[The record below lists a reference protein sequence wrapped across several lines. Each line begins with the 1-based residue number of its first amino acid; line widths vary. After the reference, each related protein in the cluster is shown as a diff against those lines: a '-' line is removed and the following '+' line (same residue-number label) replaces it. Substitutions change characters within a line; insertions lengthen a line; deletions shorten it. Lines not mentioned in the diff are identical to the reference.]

1 MEHRTRTSPSVLL
14 ADDHT
19 AFLERVSRFLATDF
33 DIVAVASDGRQALDL
48 ARRLNPDVVLLD
60 VAMPELDGFQV
71 LQALRQQR
79 PEIKVVFMTMHRD
92 DAFVAAAIEA
102 GAHAYVLK
110 SRISQDLS
118 VAIEHALAGRLFVP
132 SLTSL
137 SAVAGASHTVQFH
150 DNDDQFVNDVSELVG
165 MTLRSGEPVVIVAS
179 DETRTRVAQ
188 RLQARHMNLAV
199 FAEQGQYAEQDSAL
213 ALSHVME
220 HGRPEK
226 RRLVDM
232 LHRLDRLRLAAPNG
246 PQERL
251 TIFGDMTVALCRT
264 GRFEA
269 ALEIERIWHELT
281 QSLPFLT
288 ICSYPAECFQHAAG
302 RDQLSRLC
310 AQHRAA
316 TC

>member
-1 MEHRTRTSPSVLL
+1 MEHRTQGRPRLLL

-19 AFLERVSRFLATDF
+19 AFLERVSRFLAADF
-33 DIVAVASDGRQALDL
+33 EILALAGDGRQALDL
-48 ARRLNPDVVLLD
+48 ALRLNPDLVLLD

-71 LQALRQQR
+71 LQALRLQR

-92 DAFVAAAIEA
+92 DAFVAAALQA
-102 GAHAYVLK
+102 GADAYVLK
-110 SRISQDLS
+110 SRIFQDLT
-118 VAIEHALAGRLFVP
+118 VALEHALAGRLFVP

-137 SAVAGASHTVQFH
+137 SAVAGASHTVQCH
-150 DNDDQFVNDVSELVG
+150 GNDDQFVNDVTELVVT
-165 MTLRSGEPVVIVAS
+165 TLRSGEPVVIVAS

-188 RLQARHMNLAV
+188 RLQAQHMNLAV
-199 FAEQGQYAEQDSAL
+199 FAEQGQYVEEDSAL

-246 PQERL
+246 LQERL

-269 ALEIERIWHELT
+269 ALEIERLWHELT

-288 ICSYPAECFQHAAG
+288 ICSYPTECFQHAGG

>member
-1 MEHRTRTSPSVLL
+1 MPARPRILL

-19 AFLERVSRFLATDF
+19 AFLERVSRFLAVDF
-33 DIVAVASDGRQALDL
+33 DIVAMASDGRQALDL
-48 ARRLNPDVVLLD
+48 TRRLNPDVVLLD

-71 LQALRQQR
+71 LQALRQQS
-79 PEIKVVFMTMHRD
+79 PHIKAVFMTMHRD

-110 SRISQDLS
+110 SRISQDLTN
-118 VAIEHALAGRLFVP
+118 AIDHALAGRLFVP

-150 DNDDQFVNDVSELVG
+150 ANDDQFVDDVSELVG
-165 MTLRSGEPVVIVAS
+165 TTLRSGNPVVIVAS

-188 RLQARHMNLAV
+188 RLQARHTNFAV
-199 FAEQGQYAEQDSAL
+199 FAEQGQYIEQDSAL
-213 ALSHVME
+213 ALSHVMQD
-220 HGRPEK
+220 GRPEK

-232 LHRLDRLRLAAPNG
+232 MQRLERLRLAGPNG
-246 PQERL
+246 PHKRL
-251 TIFGDMTVALCRT
+251 TIFGDITVALCRK
-264 GRFEA
+264 GEFEA
-269 ALEIERIWHELT
+269 ALEIERIWHDLT
-281 QSLPFLT
+281 QSLSFLT
-288 ICSYPAECFQHAAG
+288 ICSYPAECFQHEGG

-310 AQHRAA
+310 AEHRAA